1 TAQAINDFNKGEQLP
16 LMIFANWRGFSGELR
31 GGAWVVIDPTIND
44 DMIEMYADAK
54 SRADVLE
61 PQGIVEIKFRKSQLL
76 ATRKRFNL
84 QILHDTPGRMKS
96 IETIR
101 TSLELKESRRFF
113 YWRVR
118 RRIIILKA
126 IIMKESDEEIVKWFE
141 KTLDDAIA
149 QNILDMSEIN
159 SKAVL
164 QGFEKF
170 FETLSIEERNN
181 LLRKLT
187 NAYRIINDFG
197 LRELLLNNNDFL
209 EEFEQFCSCDD
220 PKLYKFPNLYDL
232 VKSNIYFIVIHQ
244 QQVEG
249 LFNKI
254 DLKTHPNMSP
264 TVKQSKL
271 HLSSGKIAK
280 ENLNNGLKDIRKQR
294 TKPRK
299 TPLQEVQFRPNTAST
314 LLKQILDK

>member
-1 TAQAINDFNKGEQLP
+1 
-16 LMIFANWRGFSGELR
+16 
-31 GGAWVVIDPTIND
+31 
-44 DMIEMYADAK
+44 
-54 SRADVLE
+54 
-61 PQGIVEIKFRKSQLL
+61 
-76 ATRKRFNL
+76 
-84 QILHDTPGRMKS
+84 
-96 IETIR
+96 
-101 TSLELKESRRFF
+101 
-113 YWRVR
+113 
-118 RRIIILKA
+118 
-126 IIMKESDEEIVKWFE
+126 
-141 KTLDDAIA
+141 
-149 QNILDMSEIN
+149 MSEIN

-187 NAYRIINDFG
+187 N
-197 LRELLLNNNDFL
+197 
-209 EEFEQFCSCDD
+209 EFEQFCSCDD